1 MLTWDDVRSIDAI
14 ADPLGVLSVYA
25 DRPEDRGGRLVR
37 AVSIAGE
44 LRRLDAD
51 LAAGDDGERVAAE
64 RRCVHRIRPALVHM
78 LEGRA
83 PARAVFAPL
92 STEEVFE
99 VEVGMPVGL
108 TAVLDTTAYVRPLV
122 TALDEGRPA
131 GVIVAEGRSTRL
143 LSWWM
148 GSVEP
153 VGEYGR
159 PGRLGTRVARSLAAD
174 VRAVADERGWTRV
187 VVAGDGRLAHVL
199 ARAAA
204 PLGCEVSVVTRPV
217 AGLGPRGL
225 ATAVGGALHEAQRRY
240 EWRLVERT
248 LETALEGG
256 AGAVLGPGRTRRA
269 LDEGVVRHLVFDAER
284 EYREAKQQRRRGDDG
299 WANRDP
305 AEDLIERALHGGAD
319 ITPVEG
325 AARRPLGAAEGIAAL
340 LH

>member
-1 MLTWDDVRSIDAI
+1 MLTWDDIRSIDTI

-44 LRRLDAD
+44 LRRLDGD
-51 LAAGDDGERVAAE
+51 LGAGGNEERVAAE
-64 RRCVHRIRPALVHM
+64 RRCVHWIRPALVRM

-83 PARAVFAPL
+83 PGRALFAPL
-92 STEEVFE
+92 SSEEVFE

-131 GVIVAEGRSTRL
+131 GVIVAEGSSTRL
-143 LSWWM
+143 LSWRM
-148 GSVEP
+148 GAVEP

-159 PGRLGTRVARSLAAD
+159 SGRLGARIARSLAAE

-187 VVAGDGRLAHVL
+187 VVAGDGRLGHVL
-199 ARAAA
+199 ARAAT
-204 PLGCEVSVVTRPV
+204 PPGCEISVVTRPV
-217 AGLGPRGL
+217 ARLGPRGL
-225 ATAVGGALHEAQRRY
+225 AAAVGGALHEAQRRY

-248 LETALEGG
+248 IETALGENG
-256 AGAVLGPGRTRRA
+256 GAVLGPGRTRRA
-269 LDEGVVRHLVFDAER
+269 LDDGIVRHLLFDAER
-284 EYREAKQQRRRGDDG
+284 EYREPKQTRAADG
-299 WANRDP
+299 WADRDP

-325 AARRPLGAAEGIAAL
+325 PARRPLGAAEGIAAL
-340 LH
+340 LQ

>member
-1 MLTWDDVRSIDAI
+1 MLTWDDIRSIDAI
-14 ADPLGVLSVYA
+14 SDSLGVLSVYA
-25 DRPEDRGGRLVR
+25 DRPEDGSGRLVR

-51 LAAGDDGERVAAE
+51 VVAGENGDRLAAE
-64 RRCVHRIRPALVHM
+64 RRCVHRLGPALVRL

-83 PARAVFAPL
+83 PGRALFAPL

-122 TALDEGRPA
+122 AALDEGRAA

-143 LSWWM
+143 LSWRM
-148 GSVEP
+148 GAVEP
-153 VGEYGR
+153 VGEYGP
-159 PGRLGTRVARSLAAD
+159 PGRLAARVARSLAAE

-204 PLGCEVSVVTRPV
+204 PPGCEISVVTQTV

-225 ATAVGGALHEAQRRY
+225 ATAVARALHEAQRRY

-248 LETALEGG
+248 IETALGEGG
-256 AGAVLGPGRTRRA
+256 GAVLGPGRTRRA
-269 LDEGVVRHLVFDAER
+269 LDEGVVKHLLFDAER
-284 EYREAKQQRRRGDDG
+284 EYREPRPQRAANG
-299 WANRDP
+299 WADRDP
-305 AEDLIERALHGGAD
+305 AEDLIERALHRGAD

-325 AARRPLGAAEGIAAL
+325 PARRPLGAADGIAAL
-340 LH
+340 LQ

>member
-1 MLTWDDVRSIDAI
+1 MLTWDDIRSIDAI
-14 ADPLGVLSVYA
+14 ADPQGVLSVYA
-25 DRPEDRGGRLVR
+25 DRPEDGDGRLVR

-51 LAAGDDGERVAAE
+51 LAGGGDDDRVVAQ
-64 RRCVHRIRPALVHM
+64 RRCVHRIRPALIRM

-83 PARAVFAPL
+83 PGRALFAPL

-122 TALDEGRPA
+122 AAWDEGRPA
-131 GVIVAEGRSTRL
+131 GVIVADGSSTRL
-143 LSWWM
+143 LSWRM
-148 GSVEP
+148 GAVEP

-159 PGRLGTRVARSLAAD
+159 PGPLGARIARSLAAE
-174 VRAVADERGWTRV
+174 VRAVADEQGWTRV

-199 ARAAA
+199 ARSAA
-204 PLGCEVSVVTRPV
+204 PPGCEISVVTRPV
-217 AGLGPRGL
+217 ARLGPRGL

-248 LETALEGG
+248 IETALGTGG
-256 AGAVLGPGRTRRA
+256 GAVLGPGRTRRA
-269 LDEGVVRHLVFDAER
+269 LDQGVVKHLLFDAER
-284 EYREAKQQRRRGDDG
+284 EYREPRRPRVDG
-299 WANRDP
+299 WTDRDP

-325 AARRPLGAAEGIAAL
+325 PARRPLGAAEGIAAL
-340 LH
+340 LL